1 MSNNSYKHKIKRFVF
16 FLLFFFIPVF
26 QDRNE
31 PLFPLSDRFVFKEP
45 EKVFPTI
52 PEIPEKTALV
62 KKPKK
67 SDKQALQTRTEKI
80 DFVTLPIEP
89 DSIVFAVN
97 SIPLDTLSLLA
108 EMEQF
113 KTKPLTGY
121 HVRKF
126 HIPPVAYKL
135 NPKDLILPLGLI
147 TVGAIASN
155 TDNFRDILPIERTH
169 PQDRLT
175 PFDDIFQH
183 ASVPALFIYDAIGQE
198 KHHPVDQF
206 FLTAMSYGIMVVPV
220 RYIKG
225 HYNTPRPY
233 GGNHSFPSGHTASA
247 FICSHIIYKE
257 FKDSNPVLAY
267 SGYSFGVI
275 TAGLRVAHDKHWV
288 SDVVAGAGFA
298 ILATELAYFIYFPIR
313 NLITDEANKLFGKY
327 ILLSPVIDSESAG
340 LNVSIKF

>member
-1 MSNNSYKHKIKRFVF
+1 
-16 FLLFFFIPVF
+16 LFFFIPVF

-31 PLFPLSDRFVFKEP
+31 SLFPLSDRFVFKEP
-45 EKVFPTI
+45 EKISSTI
-52 PEIPEKTALV
+52 LEIPEKTAHV

-67 SDKQALQTRTEKI
+67 SYRQTSPTQPEKI
-80 DFVTLPIEP
+80 DFITLPIEP
-89 DSIVFAVN
+89 DSIVLAIH

-108 EMEQF
+108 EMEQL
-113 KTKPLTGY
+113 KTKPFAGY
-121 HVRKF
+121 HIRKF
-126 HIPPVAYKL
+126 HIPPAAYKF
-135 NPKDLILPLGLI
+135 NPKDLILPLSLI

-155 TDNFRDILPIERTH
+155 TDNFRDILPIERVN

-175 PFDDIFQH
+175 PFDDVFQH
-183 ASVPALFIYDAIGQE
+183 ASVPALFVYDAIGQE

-206 FLTAMSYGIMVVPV
+206 FLAAMSYGIMVFPV

-225 HYNTPRPY
+225 HYNSSRPY

-257 FKDSNPVLAY
+257 FKDSDPLLAY

-313 NLITDEANKLFGKY
+313 NLITDEANKLLGKY
-327 ILLSPVIDSESAG
+327 ILLSPAIDAKSAG